1 MPLRS
6 VDLYDAISVFPK
18 QVTTDG
24 KPLYEQLLNKLMVE
38 LGRTEH
44 CGLQVE
50 QVKDVCERV
59 MLHSGKDMKHRLKD
73 IMIFVS

>member
-50 QVKDVCERV
+50 
-59 MLHSGKDMKHRLKD
+59 
-73 IMIFVS
+73 